1 MRLESRQETGVKG
14 IRQGMCRTV
23 LVADDEAAIRSL
35 IGKVLRDKGYAV
47 LEAGDGIE
55 ALELASRHDGP
66 IHLLLTDWKMPRL
79 GGEALS
85 CELSKA
91 RPEMAILIMSGHFG
105 EVGPPPHAFILPK
118 PFSVLDLVSKV
129 EDVLVQTR
137 PGING
142 GNGT

>member
-1 MRLESRQETGVKG
+1 MASKLSNWP
-14 IRQGMCRTV
+14 
-23 LVADDEAAIRSL
+23 
-35 IGKVLRDKGYAV
+35 
-47 LEAGDGIE
+47 AGTI
-55 ALELASRHDGP
+55 GP

-105 EVGPPPHAFILPK
+105 EVGPPPQASILPK

-129 EDVLVQTR
+129 EDALIKVR
-137 PGING
+137 PD
-142 GNGT
+142 GNGANGA